1 MERDANP
8 YANERGEEPLGA
20 PGAPLKSDLMKR
32 VHPNGK
38 LMHPELHPSHPDYRG
53 PGSKPAAPPPP
64 SSLLDGSSPW
74 VILGFV
80 ILAAIWVYQRKGTP
94 KRPQSTT
101 VHADDLALLDKLR
114 TGRALHEAL
123 EHSISKIEIT
133 PETAFGKAGV
143 SFICDET
150 KLPTVCEELK
160 GFAEDHQMQPIAEQ
174 SSSRMLE
181 YTNQDHEEEELG
193 ETGHDDDGLDEF
205 RSIAGRHHG

>member
-143 SFICDET
+143 SFICDEVSCPWKKHSIRPNYLQCVRNSKDLQRIT
-150 KLPTVCEELK
+150 RCNQLQNKAAVECLNTQIKTMKRRNWEKL
-160 GFAEDHQMQPIAEQ
+160 AMMMMA
-174 SSSRMLE
+174 
-181 YTNQDHEEEELG
+181 
-193 ETGHDDDGLDEF
+193 
-205 RSIAGRHHG
+205 